1 MANTTAAL
9 YLNYKKADGK
19 WTMGKPA
26 VKGNGRLKPL
36 WVMVDGKEEHH
47 PEARYKV
54 SWYDNGK
61 KRFEDVGQDPDVAIA
76 TLSRREKSLEAK
88 AEGLTVL
95 DDKESKDRV
104 LLSAAIAV
112 YVDDAADG
120 KKAHK
125 TYSARK
131 RTMELFAES
140 CNKTFVDQ
148 IELRDMLNFKSSLR
162 KKGFAD
168 RTVFNHFECANSFL
182 RANGVISANGKSIV
196 PPHDWPDFD
205 EKPVKK
211 YQPEE
216 LVKLFA
222 EADAMETAVFKFFL
236 TSGGREGEVARLQ
249 WRDID
254 MRMKKAE
261 FMSREGASTKNRKS
275 RSVPLPDSMIAI
287 LKEHQKEYGD
297 SLYVFPNQSGG
308 MEGHW
313 LRRLQ
318 SLALRAKLNCGRCKD
333 VGEGGEM
340 NCKEDAVCQEW
351 GLHRFRKTFATNHL
365 HNGANIRQIQKWL
378 GHHSLDVTINYLA
391 DEDDTS
397 DPVRDQVNGAFE
409 AFV

>member
-1 MANTTAAL
+1 MANKTASL
-9 YLNYKKADGK
+9 YVNVKMPDGK
-19 WTMGKPA
+19 WKFLRPVT
-26 VKGNGRLKPL
+26 KGNGRL
-36 WVMVDGKEEHH
+36 
-47 PEARYKV
+47 EAGWALVGETPTQFADFNYYV
-54 SWYDNGK
+54 SWYESGK
-61 KRFEDVGQDPDVAIA
+61 KRFELCGKDTDVAVA
-76 TLSRREKSLEAK
+76 TISRREKSLEAK

-95 DDKESKDRV
+95 DEKESKGRV

-222 EADAMETAVFKFFL
+222 EADAMETSVFKFFL

-275 RSVPLPDSMIAI
+275 RSVPLPDSMIAV
-287 LKEHQKEYGD
+287 LKDHQKAYGD
-297 SLYVFPNQSGG
+297 CLYVFPNQSGG

-318 SLALRAKLNCGRCKD
+318 NLALRAKLNCGRCKD

-340 NCKEDAVCQEW
+340 NCKNDAVCQEW